1 MLNLIAKNVKSNI
14 RELEGAL
21 NKVCAYANL
30 MNLPITY
37 DLAMEALNNI
47 LENNGE
53 KLLNS
58 DYIKEVVGAQFNVKF
73 DDFSSK
79 KRTKDIAYPRQI
91 AMYLCK
97 EMMDMS
103 LSKIGE
109 EFGDRDHTT
118 VIHACKKIEEDI
130 DSKKDNIDVIIARIM
145 KELKN

>member
-1 MLNLIAKNVKSNI
+1 
-14 RELEGAL
+14 
-21 NKVCAYANL
+21 
-30 MNLPITY
+30 
-37 DLAMEALNNI
+37 MEALNNI